1 MFNMETI
8 ILLLEYGF
16 IFVILPISIILC
28 LIFFVQK
35 NKINI
40 NKINSYLIIISSIEL
55 IILII
60 KFFTQKNNIGN
71 ALLRILN
78 SYQIGLTDF
87 LIYFNFIFSI
97 IFIYLIVVKNKKYIY
112 NISGFYIYL
121 IICILFYST
130 ICFYDFRDE
139 LVPDENIYFY
149 SE

>member
-1 MFNMETI
+1 
-8 ILLLEYGF
+8 
-16 IFVILPISIILC
+16 
-28 LIFFVQK
+28 
-35 NKINI
+35 KINI